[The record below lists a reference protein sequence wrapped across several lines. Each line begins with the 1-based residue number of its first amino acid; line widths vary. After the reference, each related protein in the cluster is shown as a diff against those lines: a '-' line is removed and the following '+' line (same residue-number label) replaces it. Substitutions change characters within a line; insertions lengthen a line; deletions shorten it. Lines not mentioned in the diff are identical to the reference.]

1 MLRRNIPI
9 LCGVGGGGGHGI
21 VSDLDLNSAVIRLV
35 LTDVETPN
43 FSVILII
50 FYSIRWNFA

>member
-1 MLRRNIPI
+1 MLRRKIPI
-9 LCGVGGGGGHGI
+9 FCGVGGGGGHGI

-35 LTDVETPN
+35 LADVETPN

-50 FYSIRWNFA
+50 FYSIR